1 VTDEQVRLWAAED
14 ERAGCIVRAVRNYL
28 LRCRTHPHTAQ
39 QRAETAA
46 HEGLIRVLERCP
58 AATFQSAS
66 HFRNTVI
73 RASINWAITAYGRKV
88 EGAPVP
94 LDEFDLADPTT
105 EPEENWTDECLKQF
119 RAAFGGLEPEDR
131 ELLRLK
137 FVEGWTLERIAE
149 HQNSTL
155 HRVWYRLNNLRKQL
169 RQEIEKGNDSAGTQP
184 RARP

>member
-14 ERAGCIVRAVRNYL
+14 ARSGCIVRAVRNYL

-46 HEGLIRVLERCP
+46 QEGLIRVLEHYP
-58 AATFQSAS
+58 ASTFQTAG
-66 HFRNTVI
+66 HFRNTVT
-73 RASINWAITAYGRKV
+73 RAAINWAITEYGRKAD
-88 EGAPVP
+88 GAPVP
-94 LDEFDLADPTT
+94 LGEYDLADPST

-119 RAAFGGLEPEDR
+119 RAAFEKLGAEDR

-137 FVEGWTLERIAE
+137 FVEGWTLERIAG
-149 HQNSTL
+149 HLNTTL
-155 HRVWYRLNNLRKQL
+155 HRVWYRLNSLRQQL
-169 RQEIEKGNDSAGTQP
+169 RQELERENDSTDTQP